1 MANEMQKEKIKPRIG
16 EGIYTVPEAAQILN
30 LSTPKVR
37 RWIKKY
43 WELDF
48 LSESYAID
56 SYTWGESRDKA
67 FNFYTLIEII
77 AVHTFREIGV
87 SFQKIKLAHE
97 ILAGILETL
106 YPFSTSQ
113 LLTDGITIFYK
124 YSDAALLNLDRSMQ
138 TSFKK
143 IIEPYCQKI
152 DFDESNYLAERYWP
166 LGKEHTIVVDPHHSF
181 GQPTIA
187 GTNITVDSLLTLIR
201 AGEKKEVI
209 ASLYD
214 ISEEEVDDVILFQ
227 DNRAA

>member
-1 MANEMQKEKIKPRIG
+1 MTTTLQKEEIKPRIG

-30 LSTPKVR
+30 LSTSKVR

-48 LSESYAID
+48 LNENNEID
-56 SYTWGESRDKA
+56 SYTWGESRDRA

-97 ILAGILETL
+97 ILGEILDTL

-113 LLTDGITIFYK
+113 LMTDGITIFYK
-124 YSDAALLNLDRSMQ
+124 YDDAALLNLDKSMQ
-138 TSFKK
+138 TSFKR

-152 DFDESNYLAERYWP
+152 DFDESSYLAQRYWP
-166 LGKEHTIVVDPHHSF
+166 LGKEHDIVVDPHHSF

-201 AGEKKEVI
+201 AGEDKEVI
-209 ASLYD
+209 ASLFE
-214 ISEEEVDDVILFQ
+214 ISVEKVDDVLLFQ
-227 DNRAA
+227 HRLAA

>member
-1 MANEMQKEKIKPRIG
+1 MVTVKEKIKPRIG
-16 EGIYTVPEAAQILN
+16 EGIYTVPEAAHILN

-43 WELDF
+43 WEIDF
-48 LSESYAID
+48 PGENHAID

-97 ILAGILETL
+97 ILAGILETI

-113 LLTDGITIFYK
+113 LMTDGITIFYK
-124 YSDAALLNLDRSMQ
+124 YDDAALLNLDKSMQ
-138 TSFKK
+138 TSFKR

-152 DFDESNYLAERYWP
+152 DFDENNYLAERYWP
-166 LGKEHTIVVDPHHSF
+166 LGKEHAIVVDPHHSF

-201 AGEKKEVI
+201 AGEKKEIV

-214 ISEEEVDDVILFQ
+214 ISVREVDDAILFQ
-227 DNRAA
+227 HNRAA